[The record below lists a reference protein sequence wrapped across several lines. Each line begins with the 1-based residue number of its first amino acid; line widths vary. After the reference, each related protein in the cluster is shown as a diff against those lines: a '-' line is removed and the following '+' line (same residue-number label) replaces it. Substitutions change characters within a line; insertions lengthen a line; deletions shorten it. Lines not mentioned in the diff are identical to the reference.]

1 MSEQEKDFFDDLTV
15 NFLSRGTTPE
25 EEKMLLEWIVSD
37 TNNCKYYRELY
48 MAWLS
53 SAQNGKLNPD
63 QEEYALNQVHKKAFE
78 VSIAEKRLQIRKA
91 RKAGLKKIFRY
102 AASVAILVVT
112 TYIVTRYFSDY
123 KSNLQISEMT
133 YEAHYGSRAYA
144 VLPDG
149 SKVWLNS
156 GSKLVIL
163 QGYNVLDRE
172 VKLTGEAFFD
182 VETNA
187 AKPFIVKAGELSIKA
202 TGTSFNVKAYPEER
216 LITTTLVEGTV
227 FIEEVSGHEKKF
239 EIKINPNQS
248 VSYPRPV
255 STVAGEKEKDDTTGL
270 ANDVQIEETSAPQAL
285 PTIVNHASTE
295 ALISWMRE
303 RWVIDNENFG
313 SLATQLER
321 RYNVNIR
328 FESEK
333 LKAYRFTGT
342 IERETVEQMFEVFR
356 YSIPLKYTIDKG
368 IVSITLDRK
377 LEKIYER
384 AWKQ

>member
-1 MSEQEKDFFDDLTV
+1 VSEQEKDFFDGLTV
-15 NFLSRGTTPE
+15 SFLSRGTTPE
-25 EEKMLLEWIVSD
+25 EEKMLLEWIESD
-37 TNNCKYYRELY
+37 ADNGKYYRELY

-53 SAQNGKLNPD
+53 SAQNGKLSPGR
-63 QEEYALNQVHKKAFE
+63 EESALNRVHKKVFE
-78 VSIAEKRLQIRKA
+78 VSIAEKRLQIREA
-91 RKAGLKKIFRY
+91 RKAGFKKHFRY
-102 AASVAILVVT
+102 AAAVAILIVATYMVT
-112 TYIVTRYFSDY
+112 HYFSDQ

-144 VLPDG
+144 VLSDG

-156 GSKLVIL
+156 GSKLVIM

-216 LITTTLVEGTV
+216 LVTTTLVEGTV
-227 FIEEVSGHEKKF
+227 FIEGLSGHGEKI
-239 EIKINPNQS
+239 ELKINPSQS

-255 STVAGEKEKDDTTGL
+255 KAVADEKKKDGTTGL
-270 ANDVQIEETSAPQAL
+270 ANDVQIEETSVPQAS
-285 PTIVNHASTE
+285 PTIVNHANTD

-303 RWVIDNENFG
+303 RWVIDNEDFG
-313 SLATQLER
+313 SLAIQLER

-342 IERETVEQMFEVFR
+342 IERETVEQMFEAFR

-368 IVSITLDRK
+368 IVTIALDRK